1 MEMAE
6 LGRSMQ
12 LAGKGSSPPEA
23 TLSGTATEAPN
34 KQFRPWL
41 QPLSPASNG
50 ILHIPTNALSQKTLN
65 SLMHGKN
72 VTLMDSGI
80 QKPGNHLNPLM
91 HGKNVTLMDSAPQ
104 KPGNH
109 VNPLM
114 HGKNVALMD
123 SAPQRPANH
132 IVNKKQQIP
141 PRGSVKPMHDV
152 NETVR
157 SKMRESL
164 ASALALVQQ
173 HDGSPKGEENVK
185 SGETPVVNPEST
197 QSFQPAPPASFSVP
211 VGGGTMSEFPTDA
224 ERSVQKDG
232 EIPGDIRMEDVNQSD
247 GLKSQ
252 FDEVF
257 PRDEVPFT
265 DNIFSNDDLLQGNEL
280 SWVLDNVSDLDETDG
295 FGINGEKS
303 FEDPEILASK
313 IEMELFKLFG
323 GVNKKY
329 REKGRS
335 LLFNLKDKN
344 NPELRER
351 VMSGAI
357 SPERLCSMTAEE
369 LASKELSEWRQAKA
383 EKMAEMVVLR
393 DTDIDVRR
401 LVRKTH
407 KGEFQVEI
415 DPVDSG
421 MVDVSAGITS
431 RSRRRPK
438 PKTNSAETTL
448 NDKTANTDQTTSR
461 DTPPS
466 TEEIDPMQ
474 GLAMDDELKDVEF
487 LPPIVSLDEFMESLD
502 SEPPFESPHGNNS
515 ELQVSASEK
524 SDSEIRP
531 HSKSPKGSPKEISD
545 KDSPK
550 PNPEKIDEV
559 SPKPDVS
566 IKLDDDI
573 SGLEKTPSPVDVK
586 GEKVW
591 HGLLQLSMSS
601 VVPVTGIFRSG
612 EKADTSEWPAMVEV
626 KGRVRLSGFGK
637 FIQELPKSRSRT
649 LMVMYLACKDGISK
663 SQRGSLFEVVDSYVA
678 DKRVGYAEPASGVE
692 LYLCPTRGETLDL
705 LTKVI
710 SKDQLD
716 EIKSLDSGLLAVV
729 VWRRPTVHKPSLKR
743 QHSYASSGSGT
754 SALSESKKQRGNLTE
769 NKPLVV
775 ASVGNH
781 HHGYAGKA
789 VEEDDDDD
797 DAPPGFGPVASR
809 DDDDLPEFNF
819 CSSAV
824 PVSSHQPLPSSQTK
838 SLDQVRK
845 LIHMYGNSASSYDD
859 DDIPEWQPN
868 VPSHQLPPP
877 PPPPPGFRPE
887 MSVQDQSRT
896 MVRPSQDGW
905 WDNQNGGTGQHY
917 DHNGSRNRGF

>member
-12 LAGKGSSPPEA
+12 LAGKRSSPPET
-23 TLSGTATEAPN
+23 TLSGTASEAPN
-34 KQFRPWL
+34 QQCRPWL
-41 QPLSPASNG
+41 QPLTPAASNG

-72 VTLMDSGI
+72 VTLMDSSL
-80 QKPGNHLNPLM
+80 QKPGNHLNSLM
-91 HGKNVTLMDSAPQ
+91 HGKNVSVMDSALQ

-109 VNPLM
+109 V
-114 HGKNVALMD
+114 
-123 SAPQRPANH
+123 
-132 IVNKKQQIP
+132 VNKKQNIP

-173 HDGSPKGEENVK
+173 HDEFPKGEENVK
-185 SGETPVVNPEST
+185 RGESPVVNAEST
-197 QSFQPAPPASFSVP
+197 QSFQPASPASFSVP
-211 VGGGTMSEFPTDA
+211 VGEGTMSEFPTDV

-232 EIPGDIRMEDVNQSD
+232 EIPVDIRMEDVNQSD

-252 FDEVF
+252 YDEVF

-265 DNIFSNDDLLQGNEL
+265 DIIFSNDDLLQGNEL
-280 SWVLDNVSDLDETDG
+280 SWVLDNVSDLGDTNDFGTDV
-295 FGINGEKS
+295 EKS
-303 FEDPEILASK
+303 FQDPEILASK

-357 SPERLCSMTAEE
+357 SAERLCSMTAEE

-393 DTDIDVRR
+393 DTDIDVRS

-415 DPVDSG
+415 DHVDSG
-421 MVDVSAGITS
+421 MVDVSAGTTS

-438 PKTNSAETTL
+438 AKNHSAEATL
-448 NDKTANTDQTTSR
+448 NDKTAKTDQTTSR

-502 SEPPFESPHGNNS
+502 SEPPFESPHGNS
-515 ELQVSASEK
+515 EVQVSASEK
-524 SDSEIRP
+524 SDSEVGRL
-531 HSKSPKGSPKEISD
+531 SKSPKGSPKEPSD
-545 KDSPK
+545 KDSPT

-559 SPKPDVS
+559 SPKSGDSVKVDDV
-566 IKLDDDI
+566 
-573 SGLEKTPSPVDVK
+573 SGLEKTPSSADIK

-612 EKADTSEWPAMVEV
+612 EKADASEWPAMLEV

-649 LMVMYLACKDGISK
+649 LMKAKRLQSHCSFHWNATLLSTREPTILIWSIVVLFHPKKSWMQNPLFFSPYLELMCL
-663 SQRGSLFEVVDSYVA
+663 RGRCIE
-678 DKRVGYAEPASGVE
+678 
-692 LYLCPTRGETLDL
+692 
-705 LTKVI
+705 
-710 SKDQLD
+710 
-716 EIKSLDSGLLAVV
+716 
-729 VWRRPTVHKPSLKR
+729 
-743 QHSYASSGSGT
+743 
-754 SALSESKKQRGNLTE
+754 
-769 NKPLVV
+769 
-775 ASVGNH
+775 
-781 HHGYAGKA
+781 
-789 VEEDDDDD
+789 
-797 DAPPGFGPVASR
+797 
-809 DDDDLPEFNF
+809 
-819 CSSAV
+819 
-824 PVSSHQPLPSSQTK
+824 
-838 SLDQVRK
+838 
-845 LIHMYGNSASSYDD
+845 
-859 DDIPEWQPN
+859 
-868 VPSHQLPPP
+868 
-877 PPPPPGFRPE
+877 
-887 MSVQDQSRT
+887 
-896 MVRPSQDGW
+896 
-905 WDNQNGGTGQHY
+905 
-917 DHNGSRNRGF
+917 

>member
-12 LAGKGSSPPEA
+12 LAGKRGSPSET
-23 TLSGTATEAPN
+23 TLSGAASEAPN
-34 KQFRPWL
+34 KQCRPWL
-41 QPLSPASNG
+41 QSPASNG
-50 ILHIPTNALSQKTLN
+50 ILHIPTSAVSQKTLN
-65 SLMHGKN
+65 LLKHG
-72 VTLMDSGI
+72 
-80 QKPGNHLNPLM
+80 Q
-91 HGKNVTLMDSAPQ
+91 NVTLMDSAPQ

-109 VNPLM
+109 LNPPM
-114 HGKNVALMD
+114 QGKNASLVD
-123 SAPQRPANH
+123 SALQKPGNH
-132 IVNKKQQIP
+132 AVNKKQQIPP

-173 HDGSPKGEENVK
+173 HDESPKGEEHVK
-185 SGETPVVNPEST
+185 SGETTVVNPEST
-197 QSFQPAPPASFSVP
+197 QSFQPASSASFSVP
-211 VGGGTMSEFPTDA
+211 AGEGTMSEFPTDV

-232 EIPGDIRMEDVNQSD
+232 EIPVDLRMEDVNQSD
-247 GLKSQ
+247 ELKSQ

-265 DNIFSNDDLLQGNEL
+265 DNFFSNDDLLQGNEL
-280 SWVLDNVSDLDETDG
+280 SWVLDNVSDLGETND
-295 FGINGEKS
+295 FGTDVEKS
-303 FEDPEILASK
+303 FQDPELLASK

-357 SPERLCSMTAEE
+357 SAERLCSMTAEE

-393 DTDIDVRR
+393 DTDIDVRS

-415 DPVDSG
+415 DHVDTG
-421 MVDVSAGITS
+421 MVDVSAGTTS

-438 PKTNSAETTL
+438 PKTQSAETTP
-448 NDKTANTDQTTSR
+448 KDQTTSR

-502 SEPPFESPHGNNS
+502 SEPPFESPHGDS
-515 ELQVSASEK
+515 EMQVTPTEK
-524 SDSEIRP
+524 SDSEVGP
-531 HSKSPKGSPKEISD
+531 HSKSPKGSPKELSD

-559 SPKPDVS
+559 SPKSNVS
-566 IKLDDDI
+566 VKVDDDV
-573 SGLEKTPSPVDVK
+573 SGLEKTPSPVDIK

-591 HGLLQLSMSS
+591 NGLVQLSMSS

-612 EKADTSEWPAMVEV
+612 EKADMREWPAMLEV

-649 LMVMYLACKDGISK
+649 LMECDMFELRINEILIGSNVVYIS
-663 SQRGSLFEVVDSYVA
+663 S
-678 DKRVGYAEPASGVE
+678 KRN
-692 LYLCPTRGETLDL
+692 LDAR
-705 LTKVI
+705 
-710 SKDQLD
+710 SF
-716 EIKSLDSGLLAVV
+716 
-729 VWRRPTVHKPSLKR
+729 
-743 QHSYASSGSGT
+743 
-754 SALSESKKQRGNLTE
+754 
-769 NKPLVV
+769 LVV
-775 ASVGNH
+775 
-781 HHGYAGKA
+781 
-789 VEEDDDDD
+789 
-797 DAPPGFGPVASR
+797 
-809 DDDDLPEFNF
+809 
-819 CSSAV
+819 
-824 PVSSHQPLPSSQTK
+824 
-838 SLDQVRK
+838 
-845 LIHMYGNSASSYDD
+845 SYL
-859 DDIPEWQPN
+859 
-868 VPSHQLPPP
+868 S
-877 PPPPPGFRPE
+877 
-887 MSVQDQSRT
+887 
-896 MVRPSQDGW
+896 
-905 WDNQNGGTGQHY
+905 
-917 DHNGSRNRGF
+917 

>member
-12 LAGKGSSPPEA
+12 LAGKRSSQPET
-23 TLSGTATEAPN
+23 TLSGAASEAPN
-34 KQFRPWL
+34 KQCRPWL
-41 QPLSPASNG
+41 QPLTSASNG

-72 VTLMDSGI
+72 VTMMDSAF
-80 QKPGNHLNPLM
+80 QKPGNHLNSPM
-91 HGKNVTLMDSAPQ
+91 HGKNVTMMDSALQKPGSHLNSFVHGKNVSFMDSSLQ

-109 VNPLM
+109 V
-114 HGKNVALMD
+114 
-123 SAPQRPANH
+123 
-132 IVNKKQQIP
+132 VNKKQHIP

-173 HDGSPKGEENVK
+173 HDEFPKGEENVK
-185 SGETPVVNPEST
+185 SGETPVVNPEGS
-197 QSFQPAPPASFSVP
+197 QSFQPASFSVP
-211 VGGGTMSEFPTDA
+211 MDEGTMSEFPTDA
-224 ERSVQKDG
+224 DRSVHKDG
-232 EIPGDIRMEDVNQSD
+232 EIPVDIRMEDVNQSD
-247 GLKSQ
+247 ELKSQ

-265 DNIFSNDDLLQGNEL
+265 DIIFSNDDLLQGNEL
-280 SWVLDNVSDLDETDG
+280 SWVLDNVSDLGETDG
-295 FGINGEKS
+295 FGTDVEKS
-303 FEDPEILASK
+303 FQDPELLASK

-351 VMSGAI
+351 VMSGDI
-357 SPERLCSMTAEE
+357 SAERLCSMTAEE

-393 DTDIDVRR
+393 DTDIDVRS

-415 DPVDSG
+415 DHVDSG

-431 RSRRRPK
+431 SRKRRPK
-438 PKTNSAETTL
+438 AKTHSAETTL
-448 NDKTANTDQTTSR
+448 NDKTAKTDQTASR

-502 SEPPFESPHGNNS
+502 SEPPFESPHGNS
-515 ELQVSASEK
+515 EMQVSASEI
-524 SDSEIRP
+524 SDSEVRP
-531 HSKSPKGSPKEISD
+531 HSKSPKGSPKEQSD
-545 KDSPK
+545 KDSPT

-559 SPKPDVS
+559 SPKSDVS
-566 IKLDDDI
+566 VKVDDDV
-573 SGLEKTPSPVDVK
+573 SGLEKTPSPVDIK

-612 EKADTSEWPAMVEV
+612 EKADTSEWPAMLEV

-637 FIQELPKSRSRT
+637 FIHELPKSRSRT

-716 EIKSLDSGLLAVV
+716 EAKTLDSGLLGVV
-729 VWRRPTVHKPSLKR
+729 VWRRPVKPSLKR
-743 QHSYASSGSGT
+743 QHSYTSSGSR
-754 SALSESKKQRGNLTE
+754 AAVLSENKKQRGNVTE
-769 NKPLVV
+769 KPLVV
-775 ASVGNH
+775 ASVGNNRL
-781 HHGYAGKA
+781 GYGGKA

-819 CSSAV
+819 SSSSLV
-824 PVSSHQPLPSSQTK
+824 PVSSHQPLPSQSK

-845 LIHMYGNSASSYDD
+845 LIHMYGNSAGSYNDNDD

-887 MSVQDQSRT
+887 MVLQDQSR
-896 MVRPSQDGW
+896 PQDGW
-905 WDNQNGGTGQHY
+905 WDNQNGGSGQHY
-917 DHNGSRNRGF
+917 DQNGSRNRGF

>member
-12 LAGKGSSPPEA
+12 LAGKRSSPPETA
-23 TLSGTATEAPN
+23 LSGAASEAPN
-34 KQFRPWL
+34 KQCRPWL
-41 QPLSPASNG
+41 QPLTSASNG

-72 VTLMDSGI
+72 VTMMNSAL
-80 QKPGNHLNPLM
+80 QKPVSH
-91 HGKNVTLMDSAPQ
+91 A
-104 KPGNH
+104 
-109 VNPLM
+109 
-114 HGKNVALMD
+114 
-123 SAPQRPANH
+123 
-132 IVNKKQQIP
+132 VNKKQQIP

-164 ASALALVQQ
+164 AAALALVQQ
-173 HDGSPKGEENVK
+173 HDEFPKGEENVK
-185 SGETPVVNPEST
+185 NGETTVVNPESS
-197 QSFQPAPPASFSVP
+197 QSFQPASPARFNVP
-211 VGGGTMSEFPTDA
+211 MGEGTMSEFPTDA
-224 ERSVQKDG
+224 DRSVQKDG
-232 EIPGDIRMEDVNQSD
+232 KIPVDIRMEDVNKSD

-265 DNIFSNDDLLQGNEL
+265 DIIFSNDDLLQGNEL
-280 SWVLDNVSDLDETDG
+280 SWVLDNVSDLGETDG
-295 FGINGEKS
+295 FGTDVEKS
-303 FEDPEILASK
+303 FQDPELLASK

-351 VMSGAI
+351 VMSGDI
-357 SPERLCSMTAEE
+357 SAERLCSMTAEE

-393 DTDIDVRR
+393 DTDIDVRS

-415 DPVDSG
+415 DHVDSG
-421 MVDVSAGITS
+421 MVDVSAGISSS
-431 RSRRRPK
+431 RKRRPK
-438 PKTNSAETTL
+438 AKTHSAETTL
-448 NDKTANTDQTTSR
+448 NDKTAKTDQTASH

-502 SEPPFESPHGNNS
+502 SEPPFESPHGNS
-515 ELQVSASEK
+515 EMQVSASEK
-524 SDSEIRP
+524 SDSEVRP
-531 HSKSPKGSPKEISD
+531 HSKSPKGSPKEPSD

-550 PNPEKIDEV
+550 PSPEKIDEV
-559 SPKPDVS
+559 SPKSDAS
-566 IKLDDDI
+566 IKLDDDV
-573 SGLEKTPSPVDVK
+573 SGLEKTLSPVDVK

-612 EKADTSEWPAMVEV
+612 EKADTSEWPAMLEV

-637 FIQELPKSRSRT
+637 FIHELPKSRSRT

-716 EIKSLDSGLLAVV
+716 EAKTLDSGLLGVV
-729 VWRRPTVHKPSLKR
+729 VWRRPVKPSLKR
-743 QHSYASSGSGT
+743 QHSYSSSVSRASV
-754 SALSESKKQRGNLTE
+754 LSENKKQRGNVTE
-769 NKPLVV
+769 KPLVV
-775 ASVGNH
+775 ASMGNN
-781 HHGYAGKA
+781 HHGYGGKA
-789 VEEDDDDD
+789 VEEDDDD

-819 CSSAV
+819 SSSVV
-824 PVSSHQPLPSSQTK
+824 PVSSHQPLPAQSK

-845 LIHMYGNSASSYDD
+845 LIHMYGNSAGSYNDNDD

-887 MSVQDQSRT
+887 MVLQDQSR
-896 MVRPSQDGW
+896 PQDGW
-905 WDNQNGGTGQHY
+905 WDNLNGGSGQLY
-917 DHNGSRNRGF
+917 DQNGSRNRGF

>member
-12 LAGKGSSPPEA
+12 LAEKRSSPPET
-23 TLSGTATEAPN
+23 TLSGTASEAPN
-34 KQFRPWL
+34 KQCRPWL
-41 QPLSPASNG
+41 QPLPPASNG

-65 SLMHGKN
+65 SLKHGKN
-72 VTLMDSGI
+72 VTLMDSAL
-80 QKPGNHLNPLM
+80 QRPGNHLNPLM
-91 HGKNVTLMDSAPQ
+91 HGKNVSLVDSALQKPESHLNSLMHGKNVSLMDSTPQ

-109 VNPLM
+109 V
-114 HGKNVALMD
+114 
-123 SAPQRPANH
+123 
-132 IVNKKQQIP
+132 VNKKPHIP
-141 PRGSVKPMHDV
+141 SRGSVKPMHDV

-173 HDGSPKGEENVK
+173 HDESPKGEENVK

-197 QSFQPAPPASFSVP
+197 QSFQPASLSVP
-211 VGGGTMSEFPTDA
+211 IGEGTVSEFPTDV

-232 EIPGDIRMEDVNQSD
+232 EIPVDVRMEDVNQSD
-247 GLKSQ
+247 GYKSQ

-265 DNIFSNDDLLQGNEL
+265 DIIFSNDDLLQGNEL
-280 SWVLDNVSDLDETDG
+280 SWVLDNVSDLGETDG
-295 FGINGEKS
+295 FGTDGEKS
-303 FEDPEILASK
+303 FQDPELLASK

-357 SPERLCSMTAEE
+357 SAERLCSMTAEE

-393 DTDIDVRR
+393 DTDIDVRS

-415 DPVDSG
+415 DHVDSG
-421 MVDVSAGITS
+421 MVDVSAGVTS

-448 NDKTANTDQTTSR
+448 KDKTAETDQTASG

-502 SEPPFESPHGNNS
+502 SEPPFESPHGNS
-515 ELQVSASEK
+515 EMQVSASEK
-524 SDSEIRP
+524 SDSEVGR
-531 HSKSPKGSPKEISD
+531 HSKSPKGSPKEPSD
-545 KDSPK
+545 EDSPK

-559 SPKPDVS
+559 SPKSEVSVKVDDDVS
-566 IKLDDDI
+566 
-573 SGLEKTPSPVDVK
+573 GHEKTPSPVDVK

-612 EKADTSEWPAMVEV
+612 EKADMSEWPAMLEV

-649 LMVMYLACKDGISK
+649 LMVMYLACKDGISE

-716 EIKSLDSGLLAVV
+716 EIKSLDSGLLGVV
-729 VWRRPTVHKPSLKR
+729 VWRRPVHNKPSLKR
-743 QHSYASSGSGT
+743 QHSYTSSGSRT
-754 SALSESKKQRGNLTE
+754 SALSENKKQRVNVTE
-769 NKPLVV
+769 KPLVV
-775 ASVGNH
+775 ASMGNRH
-781 HHGYAGKA
+781 DGYGGKA
-789 VEEDDDDD
+789 VVEEDDDD

-819 CSSAV
+819 SSSVV
-824 PVSSHQPLPSSQTK
+824 PVSSHQPLPSQSK

-845 LIHMYGNSASSYDD
+845 LIHMYGNSASNYNDNDD

-868 VPSHQLPPP
+868 VSNHQLPPP

-887 MSVQDQSRT
+887 MGVQDQSRT

-905 WDNQNGGTGQHY
+905 WDNQNGSSGQHY
-917 DHNGSRNRGF
+917 DQNGSRNRGF

>member
-12 LAGKGSSPPEA
+12 LAEKRSSPPET
-23 TLSGTATEAPN
+23 TLSGTASEAPN
-34 KQFRPWL
+34 KQCRPWL
-41 QPLSPASNG
+41 QPLPPASNG

-65 SLMHGKN
+65 SLKHGKN
-72 VTLMDSGI
+72 VTLMDSAL
-80 QKPGNHLNPLM
+80 QRPGNHLNPLM
-91 HGKNVTLMDSAPQ
+91 HGKNVSLVDSALQKPESHLNSLMHGKNVSLMDSTPQ

-109 VNPLM
+109 V
-114 HGKNVALMD
+114 
-123 SAPQRPANH
+123 
-132 IVNKKQQIP
+132 VNKKPHIP
-141 PRGSVKPMHDV
+141 SRGSVKPMHDV

-173 HDGSPKGEENVK
+173 HDESPKGEENVK

-197 QSFQPAPPASFSVP
+197 QSFQPASLSVP
-211 VGGGTMSEFPTDA
+211 IGEGTVSEFPTDV

-232 EIPGDIRMEDVNQSD
+232 EIPVDVRMEDVNQSD
-247 GLKSQ
+247 GYKSQ

-265 DNIFSNDDLLQGNEL
+265 DIIFSNDDLLQGNEL
-280 SWVLDNVSDLDETDG
+280 SWVLDNVSDLGETDG
-295 FGINGEKS
+295 FGTDGEKS
-303 FEDPEILASK
+303 FQDPELLASK

-357 SPERLCSMTAEE
+357 SAERLCSMTAEE

-393 DTDIDVRR
+393 DTDIDVRS

-415 DPVDSG
+415 DHVDSG
-421 MVDVSAGITS
+421 MVDVSAGVTS

-448 NDKTANTDQTTSR
+448 KDKTAETDQTASG

-502 SEPPFESPHGNNS
+502 SEPPFESPHGNS
-515 ELQVSASEK
+515 EMQVSASEK
-524 SDSEIRP
+524 SDSEVGR
-531 HSKSPKGSPKEISD
+531 HSKSPKGSPKEPSD
-545 KDSPK
+545 EDSPK

-559 SPKPDVS
+559 SPKSEVSVKVDDDVS
-566 IKLDDDI
+566 
-573 SGLEKTPSPVDVK
+573 GHEKTPSPVDVK

-601 VVPVTGIFRSG
+601 VVPVTGIFR
-612 EKADTSEWPAMVEV
+612 
-626 KGRVRLSGFGK
+626 R
-637 FIQELPKSRSRT
+637 
-649 LMVMYLACKDGISK
+649 
-663 SQRGSLFEVVDSYVA
+663 
-678 DKRVGYAEPASGVE
+678 
-692 LYLCPTRGETLDL
+692 
-705 LTKVI
+705 
-710 SKDQLD
+710 
-716 EIKSLDSGLLAVV
+716 
-729 VWRRPTVHKPSLKR
+729 
-743 QHSYASSGSGT
+743 
-754 SALSESKKQRGNLTE
+754 
-769 NKPLVV
+769 
-775 ASVGNH
+775 
-781 HHGYAGKA
+781 
-789 VEEDDDDD
+789 
-797 DAPPGFGPVASR
+797 
-809 DDDDLPEFNF
+809 
-819 CSSAV
+819 
-824 PVSSHQPLPSSQTK
+824 
-838 SLDQVRK
+838 
-845 LIHMYGNSASSYDD
+845 
-859 DDIPEWQPN
+859 
-868 VPSHQLPPP
+868 
-877 PPPPPGFRPE
+877 
-887 MSVQDQSRT
+887 
-896 MVRPSQDGW
+896 
-905 WDNQNGGTGQHY
+905 
-917 DHNGSRNRGF
+917 